1 MMITRYLFRQILIAT
16 AFITVTLT
24 AVIWLTQSLKLI
36 ELVADSDAPPSLFL
50 KIVALTLP
58 RFLEIIMPISM
69 VAAILF
75 TYNKFIMDNELIV
88 LRACGFD
95 QMKLAR
101 PALLVAGGMTILLL
115 CMTTYVSPRA
125 YAEMQIL
132 KQSIK
137 AQYSSFLLREGVFNT
152 FSDKMTVY
160 LRARDDNGDLLGLV
174 IHDTRDKTKPPVTVT
189 AKRGRIVM
197 NGDTPNI
204 IVVDG
209 MRQQRDADTDV
220 MSKLYFSRYTIEIK
234 GLNTDQGTRWH
245 EASERTLLQ
254 LFKPDMTNKQ
264 DRKNRRLFLA
274 EAHHRIITPFNAMGF
289 ALVSCCWLLLGPF
302 NRRGLTN
309 KVAMA
314 ALSVAALQALN
325 LTMVSI
331 AKKNLD
337 LVPLIYVMTLT
348 PIFCGFFLL
357 SFRGETWLANIL
369 RTMRLR
375 HLKKEYEVTYT

>member
-1 MMITRYLFRQILIAT
+1 
-16 AFITVTLT
+16 
-24 AVIWLTQSLKLI
+24 
-36 ELVADSDAPPSLFL
+36 
-50 KIVALTLP
+50 
-58 RFLEIIMPISM
+58 
-69 VAAILF
+69 
-75 TYNKFIMDNELIV
+75 
-88 LRACGFD
+88 
-95 QMKLAR
+95 MKLAR

-137 AQYSSFLLREGVFNT
+137 AQYASFLLREGVFNT
-152 FSDKMTVY
+152 FSDKMTDY

-375 HLKKEYEVTYT
+375 HLKKEYGVTYT